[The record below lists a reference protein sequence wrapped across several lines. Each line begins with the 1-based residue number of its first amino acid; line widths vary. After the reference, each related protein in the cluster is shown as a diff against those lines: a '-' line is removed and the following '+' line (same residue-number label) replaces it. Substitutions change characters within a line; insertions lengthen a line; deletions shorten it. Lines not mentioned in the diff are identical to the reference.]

1 MNLHSPISD
10 ELPTSAKSRVRRAPK
25 RASYRREDVYKLIDE
40 LKLGHVGFI
49 EDGEVIIIPLTIWRL
64 GEFLY
69 FHLANKSRL
78 QKLLEAGEQVCISFA
93 RCDEWVLAK
102 SAYHHSANYRS
113 AVLFCRG
120 ERVKEQREF
129 DAVFKAIIDDIE
141 PGRWDQVRL
150 PSLQERKG
158 TALMRMTI
166 EEGAFKSRTGAPS
179 DNKEDL
185 ALPVWSGVKPVCPF
199 R

>member
-1 MNLHSPISD
+1 MDLHLPVSD
-10 ELPTSAKSRVRRAPK
+10 ELQTSAKSRIRRAPK
-25 RASYRREDVYKLIDE
+25 RASYRREDVFQLVDE

-49 EDGEVIIIPLTIWRL
+49 ENGDVIIIPLTVWRL

-78 QKLLEAGEQVCISFA
+78 QKLLEKGGQICISLA

-113 AVLFCRG
+113 AVLFCCG
-120 ERVKEQREF
+120 ERVTDQGEF
-129 DAVFKAIIDDIE
+129 DAAFKAIIDDIE
-141 PGRWDQVRL
+141 PGRWDQVRP

-158 TALMRMTI
+158 TALMRLTI
-166 EEGAFKSRTGAPS
+166 KEGAFKSRTGAPS
-179 DNKEDL
+179 DNNEDL

-199 R
+199 G